1 MFRTNAPARLL
12 SLTVESANAQQGAKR
27 IRVGGWKRLKFN
39 PNYYPVHEYGSPISK
54 QKPVWQK
61 NPRLPNNAHNVNKFF
76 KTTNLKNVQR
86 IYDEEE
92 GERYLRSNEFESR
105 MAMADSQANASNRFA
120 KDTGTSEH
128 PGIVPLHVRLVLSD
142 KIVKFFATRL
152 PSTSVPSAA
161 LFLNFLTTVGLKP
174 TEIKVEEE

>member
-105 MAMADSQANASNRFA
+105 MVMADSQANASNRFA

-128 PGIVPLHVRLVLSD
+128 PGIVPLHVSLILSQKLIIFILLD
-142 KIVKFFATRL
+142 FRKLRSLRL
-152 PSTSVPSAA
+152 PYSQISGRS
-161 LFLNFLTTVGLKP
+161 LGSNQQR
-174 TEIKVEEE
+174 